1 MKVSGSATDI
11 EATQTLPKN
20 QRAPRGL
27 SEQLGESSIRI
38 VGTRLRAGVMID
50 RTMLSQDRKTRNI
63 MGLGSA
69 CLTVGQP
76 PKPLQGAHARLEFR
90 GRSGVEAEV

>member
-20 QRAPRGL
+20 QRAPLGL

-50 RTMLSQDRKTRNI
+50 KVMLSQDRKTRNI
-63 MGLGSA
+63 MELGGA

-76 PKPLQGAHARLEFR
+76 PKLL
-90 GRSGVEAEV
+90 